1 MPRTVEGEREKG
13 IPARQPQQLPA
24 RSFNIRT
31 EFTILGAGFCRDML
45 CLHTERRGLL
55 NEGFRWDAGVLAKM
69 SCAGEAHRARL
80 TRAKDDR
87 QHSPRSVCKRGSE
100 GPLFFHV
107 SVSLSAQFRGFDRRT
122 QLPRLSF
129 RSCKLEIQTGFPL
142 KHSWLLASCS
152 HWRLPEMWSSQQDA
166 VWIDSKKPRPSLAI
180 RHMRIGSCSSCFR
193 WNVYGLCREPPE
205 WIVMRPTR

>member
-24 RSFNIRT
+24 RSFNIRP

-55 NEGFRWDAGVLAKM
+55 KEGFRWDAGVLAKM

-107 SVSLSAQFRGFDRRT
+107 SVSLSAQFRGFDRP
-122 QLPRLSF
+122 QFGNPNWLPDQAF
-129 RSCKLEIQTGFPL
+129 AV
-142 KHSWLLASCS
+142 AS
-152 HWRLPEMWSSQQDA
+152 RMP
-166 VWIDSKKPRPSLAI
+166 
-180 RHMRIGSCSSCFR
+180 
-193 WNVYGLCREPPE
+193 YGLTPKKDVLLWPSDTCR
-205 WIVMRPTR
+205 